1 MSKELSTM
9 NNFEKKIENYRP
21 LKRLK
26 TSLEYRLCQTL
37 DPEERKV
44 LKNKCLEL
52 KATLKIIECAVETL
66 KDKPEYEVVYYSYIK
81 EGWERKSVQEIA
93 QELYL
98 SLDFTYAKRKSGKDK
113 VNAFLRYIYYSLV
126 S

>member
-1 MSKELSTM
+1 MEELK
-9 NNFEKKIENYRP
+9 NIYINIENYREI
-21 LKRLK
+21 KKLK

-37 DPEERKV
+37 GEEERKK
-44 LKNKCLEL
+44 LKKKCLEL

-81 EGWERKSVQEIA
+81 DNWARKSVPEIA

-98 SLDFTYAKRKSGKDK
+98 SVDFTYAKRKSGKDK
-113 VNAFLRYIYYSLV
+113 VNAFLRYIYYSLA